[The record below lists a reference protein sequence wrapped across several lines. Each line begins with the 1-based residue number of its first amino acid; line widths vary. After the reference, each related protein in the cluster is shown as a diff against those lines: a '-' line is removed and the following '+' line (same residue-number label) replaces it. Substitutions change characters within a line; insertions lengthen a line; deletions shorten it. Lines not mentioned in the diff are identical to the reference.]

1 MNFLEAKKNGYD
13 SVYFTF
19 DCIGDTLL
27 LMTAL
32 EYLYKQNNKK
42 ILMGTLYKEI
52 VENCPYIDL
61 LDEFNESFF
70 DFSMFQKIKSFG
82 INPIFITATDFI
94 QLNGQYYPR
103 WGKYHMLLNMC
114 NKLGISQNILLKTK
128 IFLNEEEKASVK
140 KNSVEQIAIVS
151 SGYQKYKSIP
161 FHVAQAIVNDLSSN
175 YRIIQIG
182 SSDDPLLD
190 NVIDQRGIGVRKT
203 ATILSQSRLFIG
215 GIGGLMH
222 LSRAVDC
229 RSVIAFSSA
238 EPLAMENYICNINVF
253 APEPRCSICGD
264 GKEFPY
270 LVNCKNNYSCI
281 SGIQAKDIIN
291 AAKTQLQKSELAL
304 EAEVVCSHPEKV
316 NGIEDFIKRF
326 GKLKG

>member
-1 MNFLEAKKNGYD
+1 
-13 SVYFTF
+13 
-19 DCIGDTLL
+19 
-27 LMTAL
+27 
-32 EYLYKQNNKK
+32 
-42 ILMGTLYKEI
+42 
-52 VENCPYIDL
+52 
-61 LDEFNESFF
+61 
-70 DFSMFQKIKSFG
+70 
-82 INPIFITATDFI
+82 
-94 QLNGQYYPR
+94 
-103 WGKYHMLLNMC
+103 
-114 NKLGISQNILLKTK
+114 
-128 IFLNEEEKASVK
+128 
-140 KNSVEQIAIVS
+140 
-151 SGYQKYKSIP
+151 
-161 FHVAQAIVNDLSSN
+161 
-175 YRIIQIG
+175 
-182 SSDDPLLD
+182 
-190 NVIDQRGIGVRKT
+190 
-203 ATILSQSRLFIG
+203 
-215 GIGGLMH
+215 MH